1 MKFLAAADTD
11 IGIRKSANQDSMTL
25 KIADTDNG
33 HIVLAVICDGMG
45 GLSKGELASAVVI
58 RAFSDWFENR
68 FADMFRNGTSL
79 SDELIKN
86 EWLVIVNNE
95 NERLRQYGAEHNVR
109 LGTTITALMAWDNH
123 YIIMNIGDTRAYKI
137 TNSLLQL
144 TNDQTFVA
152 REVAA
157 GRMTPEEALVSPQ
170 RNILL
175 QCIGVTASVSP
186 DFFTGSFEPDN
197 CFMICSDGFRHLIS
211 PNEILNELRPHS
223 ITDENDIKRKIRS
236 LIELNKIRM
245 EADNI
250 TALLVKSI
258 AEEEYK
264 NASDR

>member
-33 HIVLAVICDGMG
+33 HIVLAIICDGMG

-68 FADMFRNGTSL
+68 FAEIYKNKTAI
-79 SDELIKN
+79 SDELIKS
-86 EWLVIVNNE
+86 EWLIIINNE
-95 NERLRQYGAEHNVR
+95 NERLRQYGIENNVK
-109 LGTTITALMAWDNH
+109 LGTTITAFMAWDNH
-123 YIIMNIGDTRAYKI
+123 YIVMNIGDTRAYKI
-137 TNSLLQL
+137 TDSLLQI

-152 REVAA
+152 REVAL
-157 GRMTPEEALVSPQ
+157 GRMTPDEALVSPQ

-175 QCIGVTASVSP
+175 QCVGVTASISP
-186 DFFTGSFEPDN
+186 DFFTGSFEKDT

-211 PNEILNELRPHS
+211 PHEILNEFRPGS
-223 ITDENDIKRKIRS
+223 IADQNDMKRKIRS

-250 TALLVKSI
+250 TALLLKSVC
-258 AEEEYK
+258 EEE
-264 NASDR
+264 A